1 MDCRLRHR
9 RMNTSRIVVCG
20 LPGVL
25 RSGGGGAYVNIVS
38 PLLRNRRAQEER
50 DGARA
55 AAARATGSETVG
67 AGVPNLFAGAAP
79 LAGLVET
86 LSGFGSG
93 DGIDWAVLARGVEC
107 VGRGDS
113 PSGAGES
120 ATCQSAGR
128 AQDRPD

>member
-1 MDCRLRHR
+1 MSTSYR
-9 RMNTSRIVVCG
+9 RCCG
-20 LPGVL
+20 IDVHKKSVTVHVLPPQG
-25 RSGGGGAYVNIVS
+25 
-38 PLLRNRRAQEER
+38 Q
-50 DGARA
+50 
-55 AAARATGSETVG
+55 TGSETVG

-128 AQDRPD
+128 AQDRPDR